1 MHPLTIAQFALI
13 NVATGTLFDFPRWY
27 LDRVAVLLR
36 LRYPHS
42 GLCILCAAFVVLAA
56 QRAMFEI
63 FHGHCAAHGTE
74 VALDLVAM
82 ACRAYQLWGVLDGF
96 LRRAGAP

>member
-1 MHPLTIAQFALI
+1 VHPLSIAQFAAV

-27 LDRVAVLLR
+27 LDRVAVFLR

-42 GLCILCAAFVVLAA
+42 GLCILYAAFVVLAA
-56 QRAMFEI
+56 QRAVFEI
-63 FHGHCAAHGTE
+63 FHGHCAANAAE

-82 ACRAYQLWGVLDGF
+82 ACRAYQLWGVFDGF
-96 LRRAGAP
+96 LRRAGVP